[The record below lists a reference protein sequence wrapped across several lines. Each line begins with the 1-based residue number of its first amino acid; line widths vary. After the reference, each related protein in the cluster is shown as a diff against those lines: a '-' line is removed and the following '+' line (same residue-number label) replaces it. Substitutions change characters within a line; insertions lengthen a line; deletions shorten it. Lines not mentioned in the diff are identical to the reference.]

1 MKNMK
6 QAMSTKLEDIW
17 FGKKQIV
24 DPRFLTDDKYH
35 QDHTT
40 IFTSL
45 ALNKNCGPS
54 LRIWCYNSDEPS
66 HRWLYPI
73 KKTNRAM
80 EAGNRRYKQLE
91 TQDHDCHG
99 NPFARPF
106 TAVSQV
112 RTWCC

>member
-6 QAMSTKLEDIW
+6 QAMSTKLEDLW

-45 ALNKNCGPS
+45 ALNKNCGLS
-54 LRIWCYNSDEPS
+54 LRIGCYNSDEPS

-73 KKTNRAM
+73 KKPIRQWKQTTKDTNNWKPKIMSAM
-80 EAGNRRYKQLE
+80 ETLSHVHSLPSAK
-91 TQDHDCHG
+91 
-99 NPFARPF
+99 
-106 TAVSQV
+106 
-112 RTWCC
+112 